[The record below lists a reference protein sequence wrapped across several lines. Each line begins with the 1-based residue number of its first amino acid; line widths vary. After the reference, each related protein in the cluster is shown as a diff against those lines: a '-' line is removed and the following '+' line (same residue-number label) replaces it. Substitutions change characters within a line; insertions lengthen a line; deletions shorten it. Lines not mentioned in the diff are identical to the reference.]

1 MKKIVFDDGN
11 NKSVTLEIVG
21 HNDIE
26 LSIKREATEEISG
39 YLRKERISYRK
50 LKMILRAF
58 YSDIKHEFRKDKT
71 VIELTT
77 IPYDSEVS
85 K

>member
-1 MKKIVFDDGN
+1 MKKIVFDDCD
-11 NKSVTLEIVG
+11 NKTVTLEIVG
-21 HNDIE
+21 HNDIK

-39 YLRKERISYRK
+39 YLRQERISYRT
-50 LKMILRAF
+50 LKKILRAN

-71 VIELTT
+71 VIEFTKL
-77 IPYDSEVS
+77 PYDSEAT